1 MPVHP
6 ENIHAAVVLE
16 IRSRK
21 DSVCSGQVKAR
32 RETLIEIFRRLF
44 RKIDDCGGISEFV
57 PFQIIIQARTGAPI
71 MAVGGSR
78 AGTDDI
84 IHDIT
89 GTAFFHIGVPIGI
102 RRCFAG
108 RAYRNGGVAA
118 PSVFAFDIRRRQIN
132 QITVI
137 VAP

>member
-1 MPVHP
+1 MLFLLTVVKIFLQTVSHTGNMPVHP

-78 AGTDDI
+78 AGPMTLFMI
-84 IHDIT
+84 
-89 GTAFFHIGVPIGI
+89 
-102 RRCFAG
+102 
-108 RAYRNGGVAA
+108 
-118 PSVFAFDIRRRQIN
+118 
-132 QITVI
+132 
-137 VAP
+137 